1 MSYTGLNYTWEQ
13 AVKDGNLIDVTGLA
27 QELGSEH
34 EVAISRAIWVGPSVN
49 RCVSKLR
56 PILESLLLWEREYR
70 ERGWK
75 TREMWQLVRNP
86 VTGVRQVKSKIG
98 ERVVREERGGYLRL
112 TFLKLDES
120 FDLRCPRPNG
130 GSFYTM

>member
-1 MSYTGLNYTWEQ
+1 MSFIGLNYTWEQ
-13 AVKDGNLIDVTGLA
+13 AVKDGNLIDVTGFA

-56 PILESLLLWEREYR
+56 PILESLLWWEEESR
-70 ERGWK
+70 ERGQE
-75 TREMWQLVRNP
+75 TRALLQLVRNP
-86 VTGVRQVKSKIG
+86 VTGVRQVKSKVG
-98 ERVVREERGGYLRL
+98 ERVVREERSGHLRP